1 MKRKLSLLVSVLLL
15 TGIYSRERLSAQA
28 SELYGS
34 YSVIQGTAEFII
46 DISAPDEQEGT
57 RIAIEENAI
66 SLHRLSIIDVIGFLI
81 GKIEP
86 CAPGEACNF
95 RRKRGVPYLFH
106 ELENSGLL
114 PRGTFQVSTSCTS
127 CSTGEL
133 KKATLGFLAERL
145 SLDVEYTQVPT
156 YMVCQDVPSFL
167 AHFHSGEN
175 NFSNFKVRHL
185 EYVGDYL
192 EITHVTLG
200 NAVGYL
206 SQRTN
211 SLFQFDPACRYYSRA
226 YTKPFRILKEGSPEE
241 IIADFAEKHFLK
253 IEKIEGE
260 YWDAIIL
267 RPQ

>member
-1 MKRKLSLLVSVLLL
+1 MNWKTALVAQRNLSGFNLLYFLL
-15 TGIYSRERLSAQA
+15 
-28 SELYGS
+28 
-34 YSVIQGTAEFII
+34 
-46 DISAPDEQEGT
+46 
-57 RIAIEENAI
+57 N
-66 SLHRLSIIDVIGFLI
+66 
-81 GKIEP
+81 
-86 CAPGEACNF
+86 
-95 RRKRGVPYLFH
+95 RGVEKVPWVFW
-106 ELENSGLL
+106 
-114 PRGTFQVSTSCTS
+114 R
-127 CSTGEL
+127 
-133 KKATLGFLAERL
+133 KGF
-145 SLDVEYTQVPT
+145 LDVEYTQVPT

-226 YTKPFRILKEGSPEE
+226 YTKPFRILKEGSPGRDNSRFRRKTFSE
-241 IIADFAEKHFLK
+241 DR
-253 IEKIEGE
+253 KIEGE

-267 RPQ
+267 GTNDRRFQTLAALFIQHSGGSPDVSNPFSLTNENIAIMNIQLHPAIAFILFFSFITEFLPGLR